1 MDYSKCILF
10 KELSEQEAQGYLI
23 ESGATVLELQKGEYV
38 FHQGDEPKYLYIL
51 EGGRVDICQDTV
63 SGKRN
68 LIARIENEGELFGE
82 VYLFLERKGY
92 DFYAMTSE
100 FAKIIRIPKNYFL
113 DDKTQ
118 MSHSHL
124 RTAML
129 KILAHKAY
137 YLNQKIRMM
146 SVVTLRQ
153 KIARFLLD
161 RLEDEKKVRVKMT
174 REEWADFLG
183 TTRPSLSRE
192 LGAMQDEGLIEIEGK
207 MIYIYDKDVLESI

>member
-10 KELSEQEAQGYLI
+10 KERSQEEAQRYLS
-23 ESGATVLELQKGEYV
+23 ESGATSLHLQKGEHV
-38 FHQGDEPKYLYIL
+38 FRQGDEPRYLYIL
-51 EGGRVDICQDTV
+51 EGGQIDICQDTA

-82 VYLFLERKGY
+82 VYLFLDRQGY
-92 DFYAMTSE
+92 DFYAVASE
-100 FAKIIRIPKNYFL
+100 NSRIIRIPKDHFL
-113 DDKTQ
+113 DENIQ
-118 MSHSHL
+118 ASHAHL

-129 KILAHKAY
+129 KLLAHKAY

-161 RLEDEKKVRVKMT
+161 RLEEGDTVRVGMT

-192 LGAMQDEGLIEIEGK
+192 LGAMQDERLIEIEGK
-207 MIYIYDKDVLESI
+207 EIRVCDKDVLDFV

>member
-1 MDYSKCILF
+1 MDHSKCILF
-10 KELSEQEAQGYLI
+10 KELSEEEAKGYLI
-23 ESGATVLELQKGEYV
+23 ESGATSLELQKGEYV
-38 FHQGDEPKYLYIL
+38 FHQGDGPEYLYIL
-51 EGGRVDICQDTV
+51 EGGQVDICQDTT

-68 LIARIENEGELFGE
+68 LIARIEHEGELFGE
-82 VYLFLERKGY
+82 VYLFLDRQDY
-92 DFYAMTSE
+92 DFYAVASETSR
-100 FAKIIRIPKNYFL
+100 IIRIPKNYFL
-113 DDKTQ
+113 DEKNQ
-118 MSHSHL
+118 ASHSYL

-129 KILAHKAY
+129 KLLAHKAY

-161 RLEDEKKVRVKMT
+161 RLGEDETVKVKMT

-207 MIYIYDKDVLESI
+207 EIRVRDKDMLDFV